1 MNASGHLDDSQLLAE
16 LDISPERSSAWDR
29 LLALAD
35 EFAACPH
42 AADDVRWQLPLERPD
57 GSITFAYPIYSERV
71 EQAYRA
77 LAQVGAVSRT
87 YKWMG
92 QPTPTLSDEG
102 APLSVADALRLATAT
117 SRGERFGD
125 GTIGTAV
132 ADGTLQTVLAALA
145 AWYRDQPRRTA

>member
-1 MNASGHLDDSQLLAE
+1 MNASGHLDDSAQLLAG
-16 LDISPERSSAWDR
+16 LDISPARSSVWDR
-29 LLALAD
+29 LLTLAD

-42 AADDVRWQLPLERPD
+42 AADDVRWQPPLERPD

-71 EQAYRA
+71 DEAYGV

-87 YKWMG
+87 YQWMR
-92 QPTPTLSDEG
+92 QPMPALPHEG
-102 APLSVADALRLATAT
+102 APLSVADAIRLATAT
-117 SRGERFGD
+117 SRSERFND

-145 AWYRDQPRRTA
+145 AWYRDQPR